1 MCLTV
6 TQPPPGFFFWNWN
19 KAADDV
25 LDLLNALKLRCIP
38 DFFIVLPTKGS
49 VTAIACQLR

>member
-6 TQPPPGFFFWNWN
+6 THPPPGFFFWNWN